1 MLSNFPGL
9 GAKGKDV
16 QGLLKSSI
24 TLLGKDKD
32 VFKPAITMTI
42 IKSVR
47 ILITFFAIY
56 SFFVSKKMEHGALSI
71 LSLFIISPVISYFNM
86 RYKAITSW
94 MIFDILRGR
103 DTDVSKGKEEL
114 KGLGFTLFLYSII
127 DNIVQSATTSTNNK
141 EKTGIADLI
150 KGLVLA
156 IFKEVWDLIKNFSLP
171 AIVIDKVSLKEI
183 PGQLK
188 KIKKNMPGALVGIL
202 GIDIV
207 GGVFVSLFGAIQFPA
222 VVIGAGMGY
231 FLKSMLPAE
240 WLLTITFKKTP
251 IIINMLPLFI
261 ILIGTSIIVSFLNNL
276 VHLVKTTYFTTF
288 YVSLSRPKEID
299 KSLRKE
305 ITHYLNFND
314 RLEGYSF
321 FKQKTP
327 EEEEPHDLDEES
339 GEDMKVIRKL
349 ANTFHKNVAKGIS
362 EKKIYGA
369 LLKKGYSEEQLKAG
383 IRLYKSKNAA

>member
-207 GGVFVSLFGAIQFPA
+207 GSVFVSLFGAIQFPA

-362 EKKIYGA
+362 EKKIYAA

-383 IRLYKSKNAA
+383 IRLYKSKDAA

>member
-32 VFKPAITMTI
+32 VFKPAMTMTI

-47 ILITFFAIY
+47 ILTTFFAIY
-56 SFFVSKKMEHGALSI
+56 SFFVSKKMEHGALAI
-71 LSLFIISPVISYFNM
+71 LSLFILSPIISYLNM

-127 DNIVQSATTSTNNK
+127 DNIVQSATTNTNNK
-141 EKTGIADLI
+141 EKTGIAHMI

-183 PGQLK
+183 PAQLK
-188 KIKKNMPGALVGIL
+188 KIKKEHA
-202 GIDIV
+202 
-207 GGVFVSLFGAIQFPA
+207 
-222 VVIGAGMGY
+222 
-231 FLKSMLPAE
+231 
-240 WLLTITFKKTP
+240 W
-251 IIINMLPLFI
+251 
-261 ILIGTSIIVSFLNNL
+261 
-276 VHLVKTTYFTTF
+276 
-288 YVSLSRPKEID
+288 SLSWD
-299 KSLRKE
+299 FG
-305 ITHYLNFND
+305 N
-314 RLEGYSF
+314 
-321 FKQKTP
+321 
-327 EEEEPHDLDEES
+327 
-339 GEDMKVIRKL
+339 
-349 ANTFHKNVAKGIS
+349 
-362 EKKIYGA
+362 
-369 LLKKGYSEEQLKAG
+369 
-383 IRLYKSKNAA
+383 